1 MAFGLKFECRGA
13 SMAGCSLCPTSYQR
27 ETAAP
32 LFGQL
37 SGLVDDRWP
46 KTLFPA
52 PAEVDSPHS
61 AGQNPQQ
68 LLVSGVKCRPSQA
81 SRGDAGSAV
90 EMALAAQLASL
101 CWHEFEKVCVTP
113 VRLLE
118 V

>member
-52 PAEVDSPHS
+52 PAGVGSPNS

-68 LLVSGVKCRPSQA
+68 LLVSRVTCCPFQA
-81 SRGDAGSAV
+81 SQGDAGSAV
-90 EMALAAQLASL
+90 EMALVAQLVSL
-101 CWHEFEKVCVTP
+101 C
-113 VRLLE
+113 
-118 V
+118 

>member
-1 MAFGLKFECRGA
+1 MAFWLKSECRGA
-13 SMAGCSLCPTSYQR
+13 PMTGCPSFLTSYQR

-52 PAEVDSPHS
+52 PAGVGLPHS
-61 AGQNPQQ
+61 VGQNPQQ
-68 LLVSGVKCRPSQA
+68 LSVSGVKCCPFQA
-81 SRGDAGSAV
+81 SRADAVSAV
-90 EMALAAQLASL
+90 EMALVAQLASL
-101 CWHEFEKVCVTP
+101 CWHEFEKVCVKP
-113 VRLLE
+113 ARLLE